1 MPTIPVYLKPVLE
14 DSVMSAKSVK
24 QNRGECVRTS
34 HAARQLN
41 FLRIS
46 DERSK
51 PLCFEQLNVT
61 ICCRYIESLLKA
73 PRINRYLAKHHPE
86 DLCRLQNL
94 LDEFERT
101 CQIVTS
107 KYDPR

>member
-73 PRINRYLAKHHPE
+73 PRINRYPAKHYPE

-94 LDEFERT
+94 LDDFERP